1 MLPFIDRLG
10 LLGAVQVCGCHHSQP
25 PPPAPPPL
33 HCKAV
38 FAPGAHEPPCLEQGA
53 ALGASDGPG
62 GCPGWG
68 VPAGLG
74 VQRSHKRGA
83 APGAELPGRLRL
95 GRCVRSRQGQ
105 CWGWGLPAAV
115 GAPSGLQRGFALMT
129 WNIWAQRRAMGQ
141 GRGKV
146 GWWERP
152 GVARARV
159 GGDEAPRLRR
169 ASCGAWPSKVTG
181 RAQPRAAGTV
191 PSDGA
196 VWPPP
201 PPPPPGWATP
211 STAVLGGCPR
221 SAEAAGAELG
231 WGTRAPTLCP
241 GSGGSGWA
249 QPPAFSSHC
258 APTASPV
265 PGVPC
270 TPTAKLCGSNPLC
283 CRASGA
289 RRVKWV
295 HLCNLWPRDTRTV
308 CFLGGTGV
316 LVQPDKLCPT
326 AAAGLGTGIL
336 GAVSLGS
343 PAPGPW
349 GPAMR
354 ETLGCWWS
362 ILGGG
367 LWPCWQQRCTLQ
379 QWLVARGGGHRAAF
393 LLPGGAMSGAG
404 AVSMYLAPTGSL
416 RRAAARVATAPGAE
430 SRPRR
435 AWPAP
440 RPSCPWPGPPCTPC
454 VPPTILGG

>member
-181 RAQPRAAGTV
+181 RARPRAAGTV

-196 VWPPP
+196 VWAPPT
-201 PPPPPGWATP
+201 PPGWATP

-231 WGTRAPTLCP
+231 WGTRALTLCP

-308 CFLGGTGV
+308 CFLGGNRGAGPAGQAVPYHCCWAGDWDPGSCVSGVPSAGSLGTGHAGDPGV
-316 LVQPDKLCPT
+316 LVEHPGGGTVAML
-326 AAAGLGTGIL
+326 AAALHPAAMAG
-336 GAVSLGS
+336 GS
-343 PAPGPW
+343 
-349 GPAMR
+349 
-354 ETLGCWWS
+354 
-362 ILGGG
+362 
-367 LWPCWQQRCTLQ
+367 
-379 QWLVARGGGHRAAF
+379 GGGHRAAF